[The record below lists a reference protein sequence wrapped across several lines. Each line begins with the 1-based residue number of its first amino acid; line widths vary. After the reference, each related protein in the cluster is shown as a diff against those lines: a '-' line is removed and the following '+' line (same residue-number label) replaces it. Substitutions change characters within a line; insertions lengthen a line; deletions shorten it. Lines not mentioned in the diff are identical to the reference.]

1 MEGMRT
7 LLRGSLGK
15 SLVAL
20 GDEDRLA
27 AAWMVVCGRALSERG
42 SIAGYA
48 DGVVQV
54 EVVDKVWLRQMNG
67 MKKQLIRE
75 LGEVANVPVSDVRFK
90 IQGAPRK
97 DGLRRRVDGE

>member
-7 LLRGSLGK
+7 LLRGSLKK
-15 SLVAL
+15 SLISL

-27 AAWMVVCGRALSERG
+27 AAWTVVCGKVLSERG

-54 EVVDKVWLRQMNG
+54 EVIDSVWLRQMTAIR
-67 MKKQLIRE
+67 KQLIRE
-75 LGEVANVPVSDVRFK
+75 LREVADVPVSDVRFV
-90 IQGAPRK
+90 IRGAAPGATR
-97 DGLRRRVDGE
+97 GRVDIE